1 MVWYS
6 IASHEKMLAAIRLV
20 MKIDCQTAKFNHT
33 PLPNIMIK
41 LLFFQY
47 YILTGST
54 SPLRVTS
61 PVIAVSERTQRP
73 LKREVSTV
81 TMVMPAKGQSLP
93 TAPAGK

>member
-1 MVWYS
+1 
-6 IASHEKMLAAIRLV
+6 MLAAISLV

-41 LLFFQY
+41 LLFFRY

-61 PVIAVSERTQRP
+61 PVIAVSECTQHP
-73 LKREVSTV
+73 LKREVSTA
-81 TMVMPAKGQSLP
+81 TMVMPAKGPSLP
-93 TAPAGK
+93 TAPAVK

>member
-1 MVWYS
+1 
-6 IASHEKMLAAIRLV
+6 MLAAISLV
-20 MKIDCQTAKFNHT
+20 MKTDCQTAKFNHT
-33 PLPNIMIK
+33 PSPIMIK
-41 LLFFQY
+41 FLFFRY

-73 LKREVSTV
+73 LKREVSTA
-81 TMVMPAKGQSLP
+81 TMVMPAKGPSIP